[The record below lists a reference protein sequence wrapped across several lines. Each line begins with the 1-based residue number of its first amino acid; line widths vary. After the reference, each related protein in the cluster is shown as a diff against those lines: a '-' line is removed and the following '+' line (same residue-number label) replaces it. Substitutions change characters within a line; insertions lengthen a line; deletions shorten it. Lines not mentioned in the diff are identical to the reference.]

1 MRSWMGVTML
11 VGILALAVGMGGDT
25 ARAADQGTQVQAADQ
40 PATYVCP
47 MHPDMKATWQA
58 KCPKCGMMMEKMK
71 KEAGKPMAMMAM
83 GEKKEG
89 EEGAEPKAK
98 MMAMMKGMKDMK
110 GMMMRCK
117 MMMDAKVQK
126 TDPAGLLALKD
137 ELQLTDAQVM
147 RLGEIAAAARRQADV
162 VLTDEQR
169 QKLAGMAGKAQS
181 MAEMH
186 QHMQQMMKEMM
197 EKGDKGE

>member
-1 MRSWMGVTML
+1 
-11 VGILALAVGMGGDT
+11 
-25 ARAADQGTQVQAADQ
+25 
-40 PATYVCP
+40 
-47 MHPDMKATWQA
+47 
-58 KCPKCGMMMEKMK
+58 
-71 KEAGKPMAMMAM
+71 MAM

-89 EEGAEPKAK
+89 EEGAEPKPKMMPMMAMGEKKGEGSPDPMAK